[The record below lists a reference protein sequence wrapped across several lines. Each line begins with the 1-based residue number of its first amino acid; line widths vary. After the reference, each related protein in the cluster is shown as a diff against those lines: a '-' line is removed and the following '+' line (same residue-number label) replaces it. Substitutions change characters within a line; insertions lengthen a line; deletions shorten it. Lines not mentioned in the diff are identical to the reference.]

1 MALDRKAA
9 VRATLAV
16 PSIPRDDD
24 GPVFREPWEAQAF
37 AMALALHE
45 RGLFTWREW
54 ADALA
59 REIGRAQ
66 ASGDA
71 DTGET
76 YYRHWL
82 ATLERLVAEKGVA
95 TSNTLRR
102 TRDAWDRASERTP
115 HGAPITLTPEDFR
128 S

>member
-1 MALDRKAA
+1 MAPDRTAA
-9 VRATLAV
+9 VRATAV
-16 PSIPRDDD
+16 VPGIPCDDD

-45 RGLFTWREW
+45 RGLFTWNEW

-59 REIGRAQ
+59 REIKRAQ
-66 ASGDA
+66 ASGDP

-82 ATLERLVAEKGVA
+82 ATLERLIAE
-95 TSNTLRR
+95 
-102 TRDAWDRASERTP
+102 
-115 HGAPITLTPEDFR
+115 
-128 S
+128 